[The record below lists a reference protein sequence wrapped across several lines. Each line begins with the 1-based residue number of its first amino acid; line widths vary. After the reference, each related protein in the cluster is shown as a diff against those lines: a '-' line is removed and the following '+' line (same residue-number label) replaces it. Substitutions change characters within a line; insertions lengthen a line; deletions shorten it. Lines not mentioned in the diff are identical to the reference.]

1 MSVIHQVFRFAA
13 AGLVLTLAACGGGG
27 GDGAGTPVNGL
38 LRSDP

>member
-13 AGLVLTLAACGGGG
+13 AGLVFTLAAG

>member
-13 AGLVLTLAACGGGG
+13 AGLVLTLAACGGG
-27 GDGAGTPVNGL
+27 DGAGTPVNGL